1 MWVAVSHCHRGRSC
15 HSPQTSLLLANPL
28 KPSGSDTLCAPG
40 GFASSACDLMIL
52 LSMYVGVR
60 SPQLPSCAQV
70 AGPCFNDFLRHWLG
84 GLLTRSR
91 RLGRRNSPG
100 WTIPRVRLPPHCAGN
115 GAHACLPRTQ
125 NRASGAV
132 HRSGPPRVVTPAP
145 AHHGDRP
152 LRRLGS
158 DFGVSH
164 LPSRLE

>member
-1 MWVAVSHCHRGRSC
+1 
-15 HSPQTSLLLANPL
+15 
-28 KPSGSDTLCAPG
+28 
-40 GFASSACDLMIL
+40 MIL

-100 WTIPRVRLPPHCAGN
+100 WMIPRVRLPPHCARN

-164 LPSRLE
+164 LPSRLERVHWRRRQALNSSPPEALLHSCGHPTDPAVGDVKLTG